1 VREAVKR
8 GEAEQQQLQ
17 KSRDR
22 DLKEAAMLYKKQQ
35 ADAAKLARQ
44 HAAEE
49 RREAK
54 NVRAADLAADRALR
68 KLQRDAATAQKSHD
82 TLNRPKRK
90 APHKAGQNPTKRRR
104 VVAARSRDDAAPAPP
119 SPPRK
124 TTRTRSIQP
133 PRDILGS

>member
-1 VREAVKR
+1 
-8 GEAEQQQLQ
+8 
-17 KSRDR
+17 
-22 DLKEAAMLYKKQQ
+22 MLYKKQQ

-54 NVRAADLAADRALR
+54 KVRAAELAADRALR
-68 KLQRDAATAQKSHD
+68 KLQRDTATAQKSHD

-90 APHKAGQNPTKRRR
+90 ASHKVGQNPTKRRR

-124 TTRTRSIQP
+124 TTRTRSIQL